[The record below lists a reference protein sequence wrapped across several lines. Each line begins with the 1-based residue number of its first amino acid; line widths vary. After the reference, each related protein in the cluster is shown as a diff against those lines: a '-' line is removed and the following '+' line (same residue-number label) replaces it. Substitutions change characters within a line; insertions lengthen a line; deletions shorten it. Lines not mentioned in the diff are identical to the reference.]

1 MKFYHLPMIRGAI
14 AIQRG
19 KPAKAI
25 EALVVTAPYEMGSQR
40 SINLFTL
47 YPIYLRGQGYLAAR
61 QGTAAAAEFRRI
73 LDHPGVVRNEVI
85 GALAHLG
92 LGRAYAMAG
101 DINHAKT
108 AYQNFL
114 VQWKDA
120 DADIPILK
128 QARAEYAQLSPGA

>member
-1 MKFYHLPMIRGAI
+1 
-14 AIQRG
+14 
-19 KPAKAI
+19 
-25 EALVVTAPYEMGSQR
+25 
-40 SINLFTL
+40 
-47 YPIYLRGQGYLAAR
+47 
-61 QGTAAAAEFRRI
+61 
-73 LDHPGVVRNEVI
+73 VVRNEVI